1 MAIRFRHFTAAVA
14 LIAGLAMAGGAYAN
28 PENGHGR
35 GHGNPH
41 ERGLKQEHGDGN
53 RHGHEHE
60 GKHHRGEHGDRKEK
74 LGIEVSDRG
83 VLKGYLRDNFG
94 PKNCPPGLAKKH
106 NGCLP
111 PGIARKY
118 RVGQALPQTIEIREL
133 PQELLARLVPVPGCR
148 YVQVD
153 QDILL
158 IGEASKKV
166 IDAVT
171 LLSAV
176 K

>member
-1 MAIRFRHFTAAVA
+1 MTMRFRLFVAAVA
-14 LIAGLAMAGGAYAN
+14 LVIGMAMAGHVYAE
-28 PENGHGR
+28 PGNGHGR

-41 ERGLKQEHGDGN
+41 EQGDDNGSMSEHG
-53 RHGHEHE
+53 HGHE
-60 GKHHRGEHGDRKEK
+60 GKHHDKHGGKK
-74 LGIEVSDRG
+74 GKHSIEMSDRDA
-83 VLKGYLRDNFG
+83 LKGYLRDNYA

-111 PGIARKY
+111 PGQAKKY
-118 RVGQALPQTIEIREL
+118 RVGHVLPETVEIHEL

-153 QDILL
+153 QDVLL
-158 IGEASKKV
+158 IGEATKKV
-166 IDAVT
+166 VDAVT